1 MNLRRLRNLARQ
13 DQVEAMQRNWLE
25 QMSDE
30 RLYRLMADCVMW
42 MECNHT
48 VEEKG
53 PPLLVP
59 QYIAHTA
66 TTAWVI
72 QLTGE
77 VQRRFTEAN
86 DSDSQRGQE
95 AEEGFR
101 DDQG

>member
-1 MNLRRLRNLARQ
+1 MNRRRVRNLARQ

-25 QMSDE
+25 QMPDE

-48 VEEKG
+48 VEGSG

-59 QYIAHTA
+59 HYIAHMG
-66 TTAWVI
+66 TTSLVI
-72 QLTGE
+72 QLSAE

-86 DSDSQRGQE
+86 DSDSQCGPE
-95 AEEGFR
+95 AEEGLAN
-101 DDQG
+101 DEG